1 MKIDWK
7 CQFESIGMKMPEKV
21 LTTQELIGKIKIPG
35 LNKFGLLTGISER
48 RVCSANDDSFSLALG
63 ATRDCLSYSRY
74 MPEEIDMI
82 INCSITKYRNGLS
95 HQYEPTFSV
104 LIKDAIGAKRAI
116 TFDISN
122 ACAGM
127 LTGVY
132 IAKNYIKLGLIK
144 TCLIVS
150 GEYISN
156 ISDHAVKNIRTPLSL
171 EFSSLTVGD
180 GGAAVILER
189 SVNDEEGL
197 IMSGFSTLSHYSNL
211 CIGRQNRKSPGGRM
225 KTRAQRIHQVS
236 IDESTSIVK
245 SALEENGLTFD
256 KIDYLIPHQ
265 TSRSSILSGANHYSQ
280 YFGEK
285 PGQLVINLKE
295 TGNTASTTHFL
306 ALYKYLTEN
315 HFKVNDKIML
325 LCFAS
330 GLIIGVVIFKMNEMV
345 YRYGNN
351 N

>member
-1 MKIDWK
+1 MEVDWK
-7 CQFESIGMKMPEKV
+7 CQFESIGMKIPEKI
-21 LTTQELIGKIKIPG
+21 LTTRDLVEKIKIPG
-35 LNKFGLLTGISER
+35 MKKFGLLTGISER
-48 RVCSANDDSFSLALG
+48 RVCSSTEDSFSLALD
-63 ATRDCLSYSRY
+63 AARDCLSFSKYS
-74 MPEEIDMI
+74 PEDLDMI
-82 INCSITKYRNGLS
+82 INCSITRYRNGLS
-95 HQYEPTFSV
+95 HQYEPTLSV
-104 LIKDAIGAKRAI
+104 LIKDAIGAKKAI

-132 IAKNYIKLGLIK
+132 IAKNYIKLGAIR

-150 GEYISN
+150 GEYITN
-156 ISDHAVKNIRTPLSL
+156 IADHAVKNIKTPLSSEL
-171 EFSSLTVGD
+171 SSLTVGD
-180 GGAAVILER
+180 GGAAVIVER
-189 SVNDEEGL
+189 TVNDEEGL
-197 IMSGFSTLSHYSNL
+197 IMSGFSTLSFYSNL

-225 KTRAQRIHQVS
+225 NTKAQKIHQVS

-245 SALEENGLTFD
+245 TSLDSNGLTFD
-256 KIDYLIPHQ
+256 KIDFLIPHQ
-265 TSRSSILSGANHYSQ
+265 TSRSSILAGANHYSQ
-280 YFGEK
+280 FFGEK
-285 PGQLVINLKE
+285 PGQIVISLKE

-306 ALYKYLTEN
+306 ALYKYLTEKQFN
-315 HFKVNDKIML
+315 KGDQIML